1 MKYLLASLIAAG
13 LMGGVSSADM
23 PPPEYTPTIPPE
35 QANPVEIKKATKEA
49 ADQEAAMIENA
60 KEELKDNGCVGNVYS
75 VDYTQYPNGKNTYRW
90 DTDSTGHPTDYAK
103 YFYDECNQVAY
114 YGISYWTGC
123 KVADTVSQ
131 DDYYMGITD
140 NSLITCEVYKR

>member
-1 MKYLLASLIAAG
+1 
-13 LMGGVSSADM
+13 
-23 PPPEYTPTIPPE
+23 
-35 QANPVEIKKATKEA
+35 
-49 ADQEAAMIENA
+49 MIENA

-75 VDYTQYPNGKNTYRW
+75 VDYTKYPNDKNTYRW
-90 DTDSTGHPTDYAK
+90 GTDSSGHPTGYSK
-103 YFYDECNQVAY
+103 YYYDECNQVAY

-131 DDYYMGITD
+131 EDYYLGITD